1 MSYVLGGLNSVVQL
15 AFVGLLL
22 FLSFRMRSKGLM
34 FMSVV
39 LLCHRI
45 FEWIYSRF
53 LFPNMYDRW
62 DTDKVIEWLGL
73 NMGRVE
79 FILTISH
86 ISSLLFYSLYFLGVF
101 LIYKEWRQGKFRHPS
116 PEHVEEPRA

>member
-15 AFVGLLL
+15 VFVGLLL

-34 FMSVV
+34 LISVV
-39 LLCHRI
+39 LLGHRI

-53 LFPNMYDRW
+53 LIPNMYDHW

-73 NMGRVE
+73 NMSRVE
-79 FILTISH
+79 FILTIIH
-86 ISSLLFYSLYFLGVF
+86 IRSLIFYSLYFLGVF
-101 LIYKEWRQGKFRHPS
+101 LIYKEWRQDKFRYP
-116 PEHVEEPRA
+116 PT